1 MDITPETEKK
11 LQQLQVFEQNLQA
24 LQAQRQALQLQMSEI
39 DSALEELNHTD
50 KAYKIVSTIM
60 VASEI
65 PQLKKDLESK
75 KEVLQLRIK
84 TMEKQEKSTKER
96 ASALQ
101 DEVLKTMKPESG

>member
-24 LQAQRQALQLQMSEI
+24 LQGQRQALQLQISEI
-39 DSALEELNHTD
+39 DSALEELKGTK

-65 PQLKKDLESK
+65 PKLKKDLESK

-84 TMEKQEKSTKER
+84 TMEKQEKSTKEK
-96 ASALQ
+96 ASSLQ
-101 DEVLKTMKPESG
+101 DEVLKVMKPKSG